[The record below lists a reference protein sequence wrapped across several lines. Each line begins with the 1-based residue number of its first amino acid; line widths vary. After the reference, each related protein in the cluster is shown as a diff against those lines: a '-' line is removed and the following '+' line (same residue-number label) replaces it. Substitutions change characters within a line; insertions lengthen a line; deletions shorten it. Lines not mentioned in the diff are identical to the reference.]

1 MSGNISCKGR
11 AIRIILFRIHM
22 MKNKLHG
29 RTIFYSPASWRRPDD
44 LLQPGL
50 LEVFIMRVA
59 KTYRFKS
66 ETVDQLETVRAMLEE
81 KLGMKVSA
89 TAAIE
94 YLINNYYRENS

>member
-1 MSGNISCKGR
+1 
-11 AIRIILFRIHM
+11 
-22 MKNKLHG
+22 
-29 RTIFYSPASWRRPDD
+29 
-44 LLQPGL
+44 
-50 LEVFIMRVA
+50 MRVA